1 MGRARQY
8 HAELGRNDMGD
19 ALLGIA
25 EIEDA
30 DAVAAAPF
38 AHRPQERRAVGVR
51 GVVAPGLGR
60 DGVVLHREGQIGAPD
75 AAVGLGELLEGM
87 RAVQLMEHVPIDVDE
102 VAPIGAARDEMG
114 VPDLV
119 EQGLRHERGPAWRAG
134 RTPTPERL
142 QVKFRFGPYP
152 PRSAFDESKYP
163 DWSGQW
169 TRPRG
174 LATQWDQAKPAGLGQ
189 QAPLIPEYQ
198 KRLEAS
204 IADQAA
210 GGQGLD
216 TRYKCMTNGMP
227 RVMAAIFPLEF
238 VILPNLTY
246 VNFEAFMPRR
256 IYTDGRDFP
265 TDEEPSFMGYS
276 IGKWLDTD
284 NDGRYDTLEV
294 ETRNFKG
301 PRTVEFSGI
310 PLHDDNE
317 TVVKERIFLDP
328 ANPEVMHNVITIIDH
343 AFSSPW
349 TVDKRYRRIHKV
361 IWFEDNCNENNHHIV
376 IGDQNYFVSGD
387 GYLMPTR
394 KDQAAPDLR
403 YFKNAAGK

>member
-1 MGRARQY
+1 MMFYRTSIG
-8 HAELGRNDMGD
+8 
-19 ALLGIA
+19 
-25 EIEDA
+25 
-30 DAVAAAPF
+30 AVALAA
-38 AHRPQERRAVGVR
+38 A
-51 GVVAPGLGR
+51 LM
-60 DGVVLHREGQIGAPD
+60 
-75 AAVGLGELLEGM
+75 AA
-87 RAVQLMEHVPIDVDE
+87 IC
-102 VAPIGAARDEMG
+102 GAA
-114 VPDLV
+114 
-119 EQGLRHERGPAWRAG
+119 
-134 RTPTPERL
+134 
-142 QVKFRFGPYP
+142 
-152 PRSAFDESKYP
+152 AFDETKYP

-169 TRPRG
+169 KRPSG
-174 LATQWDQAKPAGLGQ
+174 LATQWDQGKPAGLGQ
-189 QAPLIPEYQ
+189 QAPLTPEYQ
-198 KRLEAS
+198 ARLVAS
-204 IADQAA
+204 IADQAE

-216 TRYKCMTNGMP
+216 TRYKCLTNGMP

-265 TDEEPSFMGYS
+265 KDEEPSFMGYS

-317 TVVKERIFLDP
+317 TVVKERIFLDKTDP
-328 ANPEVMHNVITIIDH
+328 STMHNVITIIDH
-343 AFSSPW
+343 AFTRPW
-349 TVDKRYRRIHKV
+349 TVDKRYSRVRNV
-361 IWFEDNCNENNHHIV
+361 IWYEDNCNENNHHIV
-376 IGDQNYFVSGD
+376 IGTQNYFVSGD

-403 YFKNAAGK
+403 YFKKAGAK

>member
-1 MGRARQY
+1 MAGGPNSYTGEGWSQIPGRRGDP
-8 HAELGRNDMGD
+8 HAAFAGYAACGIVGANGEMPTPGRTTMLD
-19 ALLGIA
+19 
-25 EIEDA
+25 
-30 DAVAAAPF
+30 
-38 AHRPQERRAVGVR
+38 R
-51 GVVAPGLGR
+51 GS
-60 DGVVLHREGQIGAPD
+60 IGAL
-75 AAVGLGELLEGM
+75 ALATAMIVS
-87 RAVQLMEHVPIDVDE
+87 IC
-102 VAPIGAARDEMG
+102 GA
-114 VPDLV
+114 
-119 EQGLRHERGPAWRAG
+119 Q
-134 RTPTPERL
+134 
-142 QVKFRFGPYP
+142 
-152 PRSAFDESKYP
+152 AFDESRFP

-198 KRLEAS
+198 KRLADS
-204 IADQAA
+204 IADQEV

-238 VILPNLTY
+238 VILPNITY

-265 TDEEPSFMGYS
+265 TDEEPSFTGYS

-317 TVVKERIFLDP
+317 TVVKERIFVEP

-343 AFSSPW
+343 AFTSPW
-349 TVDKRYRRIHKV
+349 TVDKRYRRIRQV
-361 IWFEDNCNENNHHIV
+361 IWYEDNCNENNHHIV
-376 IGDQNYFVSGD
+376 IGNENYFVSGD
-387 GYLMPTR
+387 GYLMPVR
-394 KDQAAPDLR
+394 KDQAPPDLR